1 MANRL
6 TKGEALLGRV
16 VSDDD
21 LVAGD
26 DLFVADAA
34 TIGGDVAIGGDTA
47 LSGDLTVDG
56 DLTAEGDATVEGNLT
71 VDGSVAFG
79 DIQPT
84 IAKPGATAADDK
96 DTEARAA
103 IDDIIDALIAVG
115 IIEDVAPPPE

>member
-16 VSDDD
+16 VADDD

-26 DLFVADAA
+26 DLFVADEA
-34 TIGGDVAIGGDTA
+34 TIGGDVVIGG
-47 LSGDLTVDG
+47 
-56 DLTAEGDATVEGNLT
+56 NLD
-71 VDGSVAFG
+71 VNGSVVFG
-79 DIQPT
+79 DVQPT

-115 IIEDVAPPPE
+115 IIEAPGA